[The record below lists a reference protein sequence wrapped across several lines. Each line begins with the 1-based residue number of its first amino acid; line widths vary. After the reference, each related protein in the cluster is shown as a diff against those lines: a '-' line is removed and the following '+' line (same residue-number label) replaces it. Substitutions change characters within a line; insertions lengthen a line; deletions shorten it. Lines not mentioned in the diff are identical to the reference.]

1 MKIFIIALIII
12 CWLAGMYFAFIHIVG
27 KTMQPSQA
35 DTGVHVND
43 RLQQDQAQKMQ
54 QVADQQRRL
63 MEDRQRHLRNH

>member
-1 MKIFIIALIII
+1 
-12 CWLAGMYFAFIHIVG
+12 MYFAFIHIVG
-27 KTMQPSQA
+27 KTMQPSQS